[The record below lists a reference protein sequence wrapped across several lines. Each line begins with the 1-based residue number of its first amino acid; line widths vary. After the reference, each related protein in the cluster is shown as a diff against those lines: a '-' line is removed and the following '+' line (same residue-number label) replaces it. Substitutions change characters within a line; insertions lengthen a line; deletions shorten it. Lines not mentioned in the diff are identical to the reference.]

1 MMIEFIT
8 IHYCIPFIGVW
19 AFLLVVYMKDQRSK
33 KSASVD
39 NGSDDFDNSDDE
51 NDNTKINNIDN
62 RNYDRIQSTMI
73 ERSESKQHVV
83 KQEWKC
89 ACEGNGMIFL
99 PQSLMKS
106 FSGPGAAMR
115 MGAGGCYHKQM

>member
-1 MMIEFIT
+1 MIEFIT

-33 KSASVD
+33 KSESVD

-62 RNYDRIQSTMI
+62 RNYDRTQSTMI

>member
-1 MMIEFIT
+1 MIEFIT
-8 IHYCIPFIGVW
+8 IHYCIPFICVW
-19 AFLLVVYMKDQRSK
+19 AFLLVVYMKDLRSK
-33 KSASVD
+33 KSESVD

-62 RNYDRIQSTMI
+62 RNYDRTQSTMI
-73 ERSESKQHVV
+73 ERSESKQRVV

>member
-1 MMIEFIT
+1 MMI
-8 IHYCIPFIGVW
+8 CIPFIGVW

-33 KSASVD
+33 KSESVD

-73 ERSESKQHVV
+73 EISESKQHVV
-83 KQEWKC
+83 KQECTC

>member
-33 KSASVD
+33 KSESVD

-62 RNYDRIQSTMI
+62 RNYDRTQSTMI

>member
-1 MMIEFIT
+1 
-8 IHYCIPFIGVW
+8 
-19 AFLLVVYMKDQRSK
+19 MKHQWLK
-33 KSASVD
+33 PESAD
-39 NGSDDFDNSDDE
+39 NGNEVASDGGDA
-51 NDNTKINNIDN
+51 TKNNIDN
-62 RNYDRIQSTMI
+62 RNDKIQSTMI
-73 ERSESKQHVV
+73 ESENKQPVT
-83 KQEWKC
+83 QESPTYKNNGGGWKC